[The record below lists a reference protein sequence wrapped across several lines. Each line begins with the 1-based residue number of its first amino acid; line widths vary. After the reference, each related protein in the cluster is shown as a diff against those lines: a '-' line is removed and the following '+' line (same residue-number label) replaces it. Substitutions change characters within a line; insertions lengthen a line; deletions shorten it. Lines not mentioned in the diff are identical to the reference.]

1 MNKNVIKAAL
11 LGFGTVGTGVYKVL
25 KNQEKEMS
33 AKIGCK
39 VEIKKILV
47 RNIEKAAAKIEDASL
62 LTSQWDEIINDPE
75 IEIVIELMGGINPA
89 KEYILSAL
97 KAGKHVVSANKDLI
111 AVHDRARG
119 DLKIESIEADGL
131 IVTIHTEQPVPALL
145 NYLSD
150 PYGCIIDMQAG
161 VTDDG
166 NVAGTGPYRA
176 VQVETDQGLTLM
188 KNDNYWNGT
197 PKLDRIEVK
206 TIRDGDT
213 MTMALQSGE
222 LDAACGLP

>member
-1 MNKNVIKAAL
+1 MNENVIKAAL

-111 AVHDRARG
+111 AVHG
-119 DLKIESIEADGL
+119 HEL
-131 IVTIHTEQPVPALL
+131 
-145 NYLSD
+145 
-150 PYGCIIDMQAG
+150 
-161 VTDDG
+161 
-166 NVAGTGPYRA
+166 
-176 VQVETDQGLTLM
+176 
-188 KNDNYWNGT
+188 
-197 PKLDRIEVK
+197 
-206 TIRDGDT
+206 
-213 MTMALQSGE
+213 
-222 LDAACGLP
+222 LDAAHESSWRNSDYQTIETVSGRKSHDRSYGYCKRNHKLYSDKDDSGRHGV